1 MNYQFTFLQIKRIS
15 RSSFWQKSL
24 ALNIIIGFLM
34 LLLLLDLL
42 FVGIYL
48 GAILTKE
55 GKGISP
61 EILLSRYIIYYF
73 LVTFMMRFFLQEL
86 PTMEVT
92 PMLHLPI
99 KKSRISYY
107 LNFRSLLSFF
117 NFLPLFLFLPF
128 TLIYMPQ
135 HFSALTALL
144 FFVAIYF
151 IDFGS
156 NFLVIR
162 IKRESTINPSL
173 VLVVLAVAIIVAIL
187 DHYHLLPLQQI
198 SGWYFGA
205 LLKNPIWI
213 LLPLATLLLFF
224 WENHRY
230 TLNHLYLENL
240 VKKKKRAEKLSRH
253 FAGLENL
260 GKTGSM
266 ILNEIKLLL
275 RNKRSKQMLMI
286 SLPIALLYGLIFYPQ
301 KMYMS
306 QIGLLVFIAT
316 FISGGFLIIY
326 GQYILAWESQQFD
339 FIMASNIKAVE
350 YFRAKYYLMTIPTTL
365 LFILTIPYVYFGK
378 LILELNFVFL
388 IYNLGVNAPLLLF
401 SASFNRKR
409 MELDRGQMMNYQ
421 GVGINNFL
429 IILPLMGGP
438 VLLFILLKSIVG
450 LNISLL
456 IILGIGLLGLLI
468 HQQLIKWATAFFQKN
483 RYKIAE
489 GYRIK

>member
-1 MNYQFTFLQIKRIS
+1 MNYQFTSLQIKRIF

-24 ALNIIIGFLM
+24 AINIIIGFFM
-34 LLLLLDLL
+34 LIFMFYLVLL
-42 FVGIYL
+42 GIYL
-48 GAILTKE
+48 EPILVKV
-55 GKGISP
+55 GKGVSP
-61 EILLSRYIIYYF
+61 EVLLGKNLIYYF
-73 LVTFMMRFFLQEL
+73 LVTFLLRFFLQEL

-117 NFLPLFLFLPF
+117 NFLPLFFFLPF
-128 TLIYMPQ
+128 TLTYMPE
-135 HFSALTALL
+135 HFSASVVFAW
-144 FFVAIYF
+144 FAAIYLF
-151 IDFGS
+151 DFSS
-156 NFLVIR
+156 NFLIIR
-162 IKRESTINPSL
+162 LKRKSTVTPSL
-173 VLVVLAVAIIVAIL
+173 FLIMMSLSVIVELL
-187 DHYHLLPLQQI
+187 DRYHILPLQAI
-198 SGWYFGA
+198 SGWYFGG
-205 LLKNPIWI
+205 LLQHPVWI
-213 LLPLATLLLFF
+213 LLPIATLLIFF

-230 TLNHLYLENL
+230 TINHLYLENL
-240 VKKKKRAEKLSRH
+240 VKKKKRSEKLSRH
-253 FAGLENL
+253 FARLENL

-266 ILNEIKLLL
+266 VLNEIKLLL

-286 SLPIALLYGLIFYPQ
+286 SLPMSLLYGLIFYPQ
-301 KMYMS
+301 KIYMS
-306 QIGLLVFIAT
+306 QISFLVFVAT

-326 GQYILAWESQQFD
+326 GQYILAWESRQFD
-339 FIMASNIKAVE
+339 FILASNIKTEE

-378 LILELNFVFL
+378 FILELNFVFL

-401 SASFNRKR
+401 SASYNRKR
-409 MELDRGQMMNYQ
+409 LELDKGQMMNYQ

-438 VLLFILLKSIVG
+438 VLIFWLLKSIVG

-456 IILGIGLLGLLI
+456 IILGVGLLGLLI
-468 HQQLIKWATAFFQKN
+468 HQQLIKWATSFFQKN